1 MAKPEWG
8 LKRACR
14 ECGKRFYDF
23 HRDPIV
29 CPGCQAV
36 YDPLATL
43 RPRRSRAAAV
53 RAVPAV
59 KAAVEEEPD
68 ETARGE
74 DDEEDVIEVEDGEI
88 EDETDIDTE
97 DDDDMIDDDDGIPGV
112 VADEE
117 G

>member
-36 YDPLATL
+36 YDPLAAL
-43 RPRRSRAAAV
+43 RPRRSRVAAT
-53 RAVPAV
+53 PAAPV
-59 KAAVEEEPD
+59 AKAAVEEEPD

-74 DDEEDVIEVEDGEI
+74 DDEEEVVVEVED
-88 EDETDIDTE
+88 DTDIDTE
-97 DDDDMIDDDDGIPGV
+97 DDDDMIDGDDGIPGV

>member
-36 YDPLATL
+36 YDPLAAL

-53 RAVPAV
+53 PAAPV
-59 KAAVEEEPD
+59 AKAAVEEEPD
-68 ETARGE
+68 VPAQGE
-74 DDEEDVIEVEDGEI
+74 DDEENVVEVEDGEI
-88 EDETDIDTE
+88 EDDTDIDTD
-97 DDDDMIDDDDGIPGV
+97 DDDDMIDGDDDIPGV
-112 VADEE
+112 AADEE